1 MCSTA
6 FCCSFVLPAVV
17 LVNMQ
22 VMSTPIK
29 AALERV
35 AHQKLPLPYPPDHET
50 KGQQLS
56 YGDGSFWR
64 PVFANNGLNY
74 DAIDLK

>member
-1 MCSTA
+1 
-6 FCCSFVLPAVV
+6 
-17 LVNMQ
+17 MQ

-56 YGDGSFWR
+56 YGYGSFWR
-64 PVFANNGLNY
+64 PVFANNGLNHHG
-74 DAIDLK
+74 IDLK